1 MVAANGDL
9 RAVGVFLL
17 WADLADD
24 QCVGDLLTSIDRDV
38 MLVDNKEGI
47 STLDA
52 FSCALRVLSYS
63 LAEAA
68 HLIGV
73 GRGPGGG
80 VLGVFT
86 ELFIEYYKIH
96 GIGAG
101 CVCLCVVIN
110 GRVRRLWCWWK
121 HGEDGA
127 GERAVGYW
135 VVWGGMFTFGYP
147 WWGGGWYI

>member
-38 MLVDNKEGI
+38 VLVDNKEGI

-63 LAEAA
+63 LAEAS

-73 GRGPGGG
+73 KRGPGGG
-80 VLGVFT
+80 VLGVFV
-86 ELFIEYYKIH
+86 EFLILHELACLFIKYWKGH
-96 GIGAG
+96 GIGTC
-101 CVCLCVVIN
+101 CV
-110 GRVRRLWCWWK
+110 
-121 HGEDGA
+121 
-127 GERAVGYW
+127 
-135 VVWGGMFTFGYP
+135 
-147 WWGGGWYI
+147 